1 MITNKAIQERL
12 SELLTHEL
20 KANHM
25 TQKELA
31 EKLSIG
37 QQTISHYIN
46 KTKMPTLTTFAK
58 LCAALEMDPSYILC
72 LK

>member
-1 MITNKAIQERL
+1 MITNEAIQERL

-58 LCAALEMDPSYILC
+58 LCATLEMDPSYILC